1 MKWELITGEGPAR
14 IERPPC
20 HRRDTLQL
28 DACPRA
34 VVLMKVDAF
43 NGETRDRIRRLR
55 ASFRLYD

>member
-1 MKWELITGEGPAR
+1 MVR
-14 IERPPC
+14 
-20 HRRDTLQL
+20 L
-28 DACPRA
+28 DSRADASSPRA